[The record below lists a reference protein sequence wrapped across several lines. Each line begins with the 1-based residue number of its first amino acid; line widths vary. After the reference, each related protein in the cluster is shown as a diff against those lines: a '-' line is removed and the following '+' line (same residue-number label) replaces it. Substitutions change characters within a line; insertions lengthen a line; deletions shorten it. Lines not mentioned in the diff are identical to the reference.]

1 MNREM
6 PKYDKILIWYFSGT
20 GNARF
25 AANKIA
31 DIAKKNGQ
39 IVFVYNMADGEQD
52 FSQIN
57 ENCLIGFCY
66 PTHGFN
72 APPNVLRFIRK
83 FPKNRSKIFLLNTR
97 AGMKLFKLHTAGL
110 GGLALWLPAFLLFL
124 KGYKPIGF
132 RPLDMPSNW
141 ISLHPGLTSN
151 AVNFIHQRC
160 RITINNFT
168 NKIINKKPVL
178 NGLLWLPLDIAVIPI
193 SLAYYFFGRFFLA
206 KTFYASYNC
215 TNCGLCIRQCPVSA
229 IQELNGR
236 PYWTFSCESCMKCMN
251 NCPERAIE
259 TAHGYVILIWWLA
272 FSIVPG
278 ILVKAL
284 VKYQIISTELYNNY
298 FNLIFNASILLSG
311 LIVVFLGYK
320 ILHQLLRIKFINK
333 IITLT
338 SVTHFKWW
346 RRYTAD

>member
-1 MNREM
+1 M

-31 DIAKKNGQ
+31 YNARQNGQ
-39 IVFVYNMADGEQD
+39 IVFVYNMADSKQD

-72 APPNVLRFIRK
+72 APPNVLKFIRK
-83 FPKNRSKIFLLNTR
+83 FPKNKSEVFLLNTR

-124 KGYKPIGF
+124 KGYKTIGF

-141 ISLHPGLTSN
+141 ISLHPGLTLK
-151 AVNFIHQRC
+151 AVKFIHQSC
-160 RITINNFT
+160 STTLNNFS
-168 NKIINKKPVL
+168 NKILSGKPVL
-178 NGLLWLPLDIAVIPI
+178 NGLLWLPLDIAVTPI

-215 TNCGLCIRQCPVSA
+215 TNCGLCISQCPVSA
-229 IQELNGR
+229 IKEVNGR
-236 PYWTFSCESCMKCMN
+236 PYWTFNCESCMKCMN

-259 TAHGYVILIWWLA
+259 AAHGYVILIWWLA
-272 FSIVPG
+272 FSIVPA
-278 ILVKAL
+278 IIVKAL
-284 VKYQIISTELYNNY
+284 VKFQIISTELYNNY
-298 FNLIFNASILLSG
+298 FNLIFNVSILLSG
-311 LIVVFLGYK
+311 IIVVFLGYK

-333 IITLT
+333 LITLT
-338 SVTHFKWW
+338 SFTHFKWW
-346 RRYTAD
+346 RRYKAD

>member
-1 MNREM
+1 MNVEI

-31 DIAKKNGQ
+31 DIAKQKGLN
-39 IVFVYNMADGEQD
+39 VFVYNMADSKQD

-72 APPNVLRFIRK
+72 APPNVLKFIRK
-83 FPKNRSKIFLLNTR
+83 FPKNKSKVFLLNTR

-110 GGLALWLPAFLLFL
+110 GGLALWLPAFILFL
-124 KGYKPIGF
+124 KGYKIIGF

-141 ISLHPGLTSN
+141 ISLHPGLTSK
-151 AVNFIHQRC
+151 AVKFIYQSC
-160 RITINNFT
+160 STTLNNFS
-168 NKIINKKPVL
+168 NKILSGKPVF

-206 KTFYASYNC
+206 KTFYASNNC
-215 TNCGLCIRQCPVSA
+215 TNCGLCVSQCPVSA
-229 IQELNGR
+229 IQEVNGR
-236 PYWTFSCESCMKCMN
+236 PYWTFNCESCMKCMN

-259 TAHGYVILIWWLA
+259 AAHGYVILIWWLA
-272 FSIVPG
+272 FSIVPA
-278 ILVKAL
+278 IIVKAL
-284 VKYQIISTELYNNY
+284 VKYQIISAELYNNY
-298 FNLIFNASILLSG
+298 FNLIFNASILLGG

-338 SVTHFKWW
+338 SLTHFGWW
-346 RRYTAD
+346 RRYNAD